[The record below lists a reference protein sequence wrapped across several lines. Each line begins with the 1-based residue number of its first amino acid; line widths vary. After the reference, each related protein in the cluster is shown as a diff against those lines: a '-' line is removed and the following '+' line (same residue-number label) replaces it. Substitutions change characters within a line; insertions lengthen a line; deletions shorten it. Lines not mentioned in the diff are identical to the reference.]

1 MSETFSALRI
11 HRTEGVNHPELEQL
25 TVDDLTPGNVLVR
38 VEYSTIN
45 YKDALAV
52 TGAAPIIREYPCIAG
67 IDLAG
72 EVVESQDER
81 FQPGEKVAS
90 LVGGLGETRDGG
102 YAELARVDASSLEVL
117 PDAIDTRTAMVLGTA
132 GFTAALA
139 VHRMEQNGPRPD
151 LGPIVVT
158 GATGGVGA
166 VAIDLF
172 HGLGYEVAALTGKV
186 EQRDFL
192 ESIGAS
198 TIIDRREL
206 ELETKPL
213 GRAQWGGAV
222 DNLGGDVL
230 SWLTRTVRPSGNI
243 AGIGLAASPK
253 LHTTVMPFILRAV
266 NLLGINLEF
275 YPELRASLW
284 ARLADDLAPQHLD
297 VITTREVTLDELP
310 ECFEAYIEG
319 SVTGRTLVKIT

>member
-11 HRTEGVNHPELEQL
+11 HRTDGVNHSELEQL

-52 TGAAPIIREYPCIAG
+52 TGAAPIIREYPCVAG

-81 FQPGEKVAS
+81 FKPGEKVAS

-117 PDAIDTRTAMVLGTA
+117 PDAINTRTAMVLGTA

-139 VHRMEQNGPRPD
+139 VHRMEQNGQRPD

-172 HGLGYEVAALTGKV
+172 NGLGYEVAALTGKA

>member
-1 MSETFSALRI
+1 
-11 HRTEGVNHPELEQL
+11 V
-25 TVDDLTPGNVLVR
+25 VVR
-38 VEYSTIN
+38 VDYSTIN

-52 TGAAPIIREYPCIAG
+52 TGAGPIIREYPRVAG

-72 EVVESQDER
+72 EVLESDDDR
-81 FQPGEKVAS
+81 FKPGDKVAS
-90 LVGGLGETRDGG
+90 LVGGPGETRDGG
-102 YAELARVDASSLEVL
+102 YAELARLDGDSLQVL
-117 PDAIDTRTAMVLGTA
+117 PPGIDTRTAMAIGTA

-139 VHRMEQNGPRPD
+139 VHRMEENGQRPD

-166 VAIDLF
+166 IAIDLF
-172 HGLGYEVAALTGKV
+172 SGRDYEVAALTGKM
-186 EQRDFL
+186 EQREFL

-243 AGIGLAASPK
+243 ASIGLAASPE
-253 LHTTVMPFILRAV
+253 LHTTVLPFILRAV
-266 NLLGINLEF
+266 SLIGINLEF
-275 YPELRASLW
+275 VRSADKSFEYRIYEDAPGGHSFNRMDYPLAYESRAEIYRFLRK
-284 ARLADDLAPQHLD
+284 HL
-297 VITTREVTLDELP
+297 R
-310 ECFEAYIEG
+310 
-319 SVTGRTLVKIT
+319 R

>member
-1 MSETFSALRI
+1 M
-11 HRTEGVNHPELEQL
+11 
-25 TVDDLTPGNVLVR
+25 LVR

-52 TGAAPIIREYPCIAG
+52 TGAGPIIREYPCVAG

-72 EVVESQDER
+72 EVVESDDAR
-81 FQPGEKVAS
+81 IRPGQKVAA

-102 YAELARVDASSLEVL
+102 YAELARLEADSLQVL
-117 PDAIDTRTAMVLGTA
+117 PATMDTRTAMALGTA

-139 VHRMEQNGPRPD
+139 VHRMEQNGQRPD

-172 HGLGYEVAALTGKV
+172 SGRDYEVAALTGKAD
-186 EQRDFL
+186 QREFL
-192 ESIGAS
+192 ESIGAG
-198 TIIDRREL
+198 TIIDRGEL
-206 ELETKPL
+206 ELESRPL

-243 AGIGLAASPK
+243 ASIGLAASAE

-266 NLLGINLEF
+266 SLLGINLEF
-275 YPELRASLW
+275 YPELRSTLW
-284 ARLADDLAPQHLD
+284 ERLAGDLAPRHLD
-297 VITTREVTLDELP
+297 VITTREVALEELP
-310 ECFEAYIEG
+310 TCFEAYIEG
-319 SVTGRTLVKIT
+319 SVTGRTLVKIA

>member
-11 HRTEGVNHPELEQL
+11 HRTDGVNHPELEQL
-25 TVDDLTPGNVLVR
+25 TVDDLTPGSVLVR

-52 TGAAPIIREYPCIAG
+52 TGAAPIIREYPCVAG

-81 FQPGEKVAS
+81 FKPGEKVAS

-102 YAELARVDASSLEVL
+102 YAELARLDAGSLEVL

-139 VHRMEQNGPRPD
+139 VHRMEQNGQRPD

-172 HGLGYEVAALTGKV
+172 NGLGYEVAALTGKV

-243 AGIGLAASPK
+243 ASIGLAASPK

-310 ECFEAYIEG
+310 GCFEAYVEG
-319 SVTGRTLVKIT
+319 SVTGRTLVKIA

>member
-11 HRTEGVNHPELEQL
+11 HRTDGVNHPELEQL
-25 TVDDLTPGNVLVR
+25 TVDDLTPGSVLVR

-52 TGAAPIIREYPCIAG
+52 TGAAPIIREYPRVAG

-72 EVVESQDER
+72 EVVESQDKR
-81 FQPGEKVAS
+81 FKPGEKVAS
-90 LVGGLGETRDGG
+90 LVGGLGENRDGG
-102 YAELARVDASSLEVL
+102 YAELARLDASSLEVL

-139 VHRMEQNGPRPD
+139 VHRMEQNGQRPD

-172 HGLGYEVAALTGKV
+172 NGLGYEVAALTGKV

-310 ECFEAYIEG
+310 GCFEAYVEG
-319 SVTGRTLVKIT
+319 SVTGRTLVKIA